1 MKIQQSPAH
10 ANQQVVDKTKQEKT
24 NKSEQPLDVPG
35 QDKLKNFMS
44 AADQRLFIGAKS
56 LMASLNK
63 ELNLEGSFS
72 YSASSSQQIEIKS
85 QQDSLLDKIDIE
97 PISFDFEAVAK
108 NVMEFVS
115 GVIKGAQA
123 NGANDDKLKEM
134 LEQAREGVD
143 MGFEMARE
151 ELGDMDMLGDDVKQG
166 MDKSYD
172 LIQQGLSNLSDEL
185 FKPAQTESAGLVEQ
199 NLAMSEREQGSISVT
214 TRDGDTVNISFA
226 SEMSMQL
233 DKSVEQGSVSS
244 QFSLSNN
251 ESFSFEVQGSLD
263 KDELKAVSQLVKD
276 IGKLAD
282 EFFNGDV
289 EKAWQQANELDFDQ
303 SQIAQYALDFQEVKQ
318 VAVKQSYIGDSAPS
332 PIATLSPYIK
342 DLNQVLDDGQALFSG
357 NNLKQMMNDIA
368 QQQIELTDSLVTQS
382 AENFSNF
389 NQLLED
395 AQSS

>member
-10 ANQQVVDKTKQEKT
+10 SNQQVIDKTKQEKA
-24 NKSEQPLDVPG
+24 NKPEQSNEVSG
-35 QDKLKNFMS
+35 RDKLKDFMS

-63 ELNLEGSFS
+63 ELKLDGSFS
-72 YSASSSQQIEIKS
+72 FSNSSSQQLDIKS
-85 QQDSLLDKIDIE
+85 GQSSLLDKIDVE
-97 PISFDFEAVAK
+97 PITFDFEAVAK

-123 NGANDDKLKEM
+123 GGASDDKLKEM

-143 MGFEMARE
+143 MGFEMARA
-151 ELGDMDMLGDDVKQG
+151 ELGDMDMLNDDVEQG

-172 LIQQGLSNLSDEL
+172 LIQQGLTNLNDEL
-185 FKPAQTESAGLVEQ
+185 FKPPQTESAGLAAQ
-199 NLAMSEREQGSISVT
+199 GLAMSEREQGSISVT

-226 SEMSMQL
+226 NEMSMQL
-233 DKSVEQGSVSS
+233 DKSIDQGRISS

-251 ESFSFEVQGSLD
+251 QSFSFEVQGSLD
-263 KDELKAVSQLVKD
+263 KDELKAVSQLVQE

-303 SQIAQYALDFQEVKQ
+303 QQIAQYALDFQEVKQ

-332 PIATLSPYIK
+332 SIATLSPYIK
-342 DLNQVLDDGQALFSG
+342 ELNDVLDDGQALFSG

-368 QQQIELTDSLVTQS
+368 QQQIDLTDSLVSKS
-382 AENFSNF
+382 AENFVNF

-395 AQSS
+395 VQNS